1 MNDEI
6 KEGTYGLLIRPE
18 NIHVHAEEQ
27 ENQAI
32 IKTMHFTG
40 ERYQYTA
47 QLANETVM
55 FYDTQLHDIE
65 DTVYLTFDIPKT
77 TLFIWGIKNETV
89 NQIFRFNDS
98 GSLSTYGMSK

>member
-1 MNDEI
+1 MLKN
-6 KEGTYGLLIRPE
+6 
-18 NIHVHAEEQ
+18 
-27 ENQAI
+27 I

-65 DTVYLTFDIPKT
+65 DTVYLTFDIPKNY
-77 TLFIWGIKNETV
+77 FIHLGE
-89 NQIFRFNDS
+89 
-98 GSLSTYGMSK
+98 